1 MEMDERGRPPPIL
14 MINTDITTNQREANH
29 MSAEKY
35 QLLPASPPEQFEARK
50 ADKIDV
56 VEQNGIKIIPRSY
69 AIKAGYVTDDTV

>member
-35 QLLPASPPEQFEARK
+35 QLLPASPPEQFEALK
-50 ADKIDV
+50 ADKINV
-56 VEQNGIKIIPRSY
+56 VEQNGVLPRSY
-69 AIKAGYVTDDTV
+69 AIKAGNTTNDTV

>member
-1 MEMDERGRPPPIL
+1 
-14 MINTDITTNQREANH
+14 

-56 VEQNGIKIIPRSY
+56 VEQNGIKIIPRKY
-69 AIKAGYVTDDTV
+69 AVEKGYLDGAEA

>member
-1 MEMDERGRPPPIL
+1 
-14 MINTDITTNQREANH
+14 